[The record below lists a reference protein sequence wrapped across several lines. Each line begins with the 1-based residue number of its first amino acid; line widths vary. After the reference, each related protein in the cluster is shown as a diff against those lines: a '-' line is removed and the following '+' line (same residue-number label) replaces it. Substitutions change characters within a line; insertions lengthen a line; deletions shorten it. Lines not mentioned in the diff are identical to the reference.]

1 MNFFFFF
8 VSPVAD
14 THRQDVTWTIE
25 RIQQCYGHDCDDSD
39 DRITTTLCARLKIN
53 TRVLARTRYPQLGRQ
68 VTAPQTDETCAI
80 LSLLTDIDKRGISSE
95 VY

>member
-25 RIQQCYGHDCDDSD
+25 RNQQFYGDDSD